1 MPRYALPALAA
12 LTLLSLFIG
21 RVPIDPSQV
30 LSDAEARQLILV
42 SRLPRTLAALMAGAT
57 LAVTGQ
63 IMQVL
68 ARNRFIE
75 PMTAGAGQSAALGVL
90 LVTLLIP
97 GASVWVKMALASVT
111 ALLGSVGLLFLIRP
125 LPPSQPLLVP
135 LVALVYGGVIGAGV
149 TFVAYQ
155 GDMLQYLQVWL
166 SGELSGVLRGRYE
179 LLWLAAG
186 ATAATWL
193 IADRIT
199 LLGLGEKTA
208 RGLGLS
214 VAQVT
219 ALGLAAISVVTA
231 MCVVTLGAI
240 PFVGLVVPNL
250 ISRTMGDNLRDSL
263 PVTAVTG
270 AALVLAADIA
280 GRVIRAPFEVP
291 VSAMLGVIGAALFLA
306 LLYKDPSRD

>member
-1 MPRYALPALAA
+1 MPRLVYVLLPV
-12 LTLLSLFIG
+12 LTVLSLFVG
-21 RVPIDPSQV
+21 AVPLRPAQLLHDP
-30 LSDAEARQLILV
+30 EAWQLIAV

-63 IMQVL
+63 ILQTL

-90 LVTLLIP
+90 LVTLLVP
-97 GASVWVKMALASVT
+97 GAPVWAKMAIAALA
-111 ALLGSVGLLFLIRP
+111 ALAGSIGLLCLIRP

-179 LLWLAAG
+179 LLWLAAL
-186 ATAATWL
+186 ATAVTWL

-219 ALGLAAISVVTA
+219 ALGLGAVSVVTA

-250 ISRTMGDNLRDSL
+250 VSRRMGDNLREAL
-263 PVTAVTG
+263 PVTAAAG
-270 AALVLAADIA
+270 AALVLGADIA
-280 GRVIRAPFEVP
+280 GRVIRAPFEIP
-291 VSAMLGVIGAALFLA
+291 VSAMLGVIGAALFLTV
-306 LLYKDPSRD
+306 LYKDPSRD